1 MNPKLLEILRCPV
14 DRKPLRLEV
23 IEEGSK
29 MLSGME
35 STFIK
40 TAVLFSESGFFYPVI
55 AGIPRLIVEAYSDYK
70 DFLRRHLP
78 DYTVRKKLLEER
90 YGALIQHVQSKN
102 NHTKKS
108 FEQEWDLYNYESDKT
123 WNLDSDGLLD
133 RFCTETAES
142 RETLNGKWILD
153 AGCGNGHLNIEMAKA
168 GMQVIG
174 MDFSLSVVRAF
185 HQNDQSNVHFIQAD
199 VEFPPLPFQFFDVVH
214 SSGVLIHTQ
223 RTELSFSSLDPCVK
237 PGGKFSVWAY
247 KPRKDLIHN
256 LMNHFRSFSSR
267 LPVRMQYILYGCT
280 LLPVGFI
287 VKRLKG
293 NSQNIRE
300 MMVDILDWCS
310 PRYRWE
316 HEKSE
321 VETWFAKRNY
331 PQVQLTDENMWGFN
345 MTGQKSPESLPSS
358 ELI

>member
-1 MNPKLLEILRCPV
+1 MNTGLLEILRCPV
-14 DRKPLRLEV
+14 DRKPLRLER
-23 IEEGSK
+23 IEEGK
-29 MLSGME
+29 KLLSGKE
-35 STFIK
+35 SLFIK
-40 TAVLFSESGFFYPVI
+40 TAILFSESGFLYPVI
-55 AGIPRLIVEAYSDYK
+55 NGIPRLIVEAYSDYA
-70 DFLRRHLP
+70 DFLRLHLP
-78 DYTVRKKLLEER
+78 DYSLRKKRLEEN
-90 YGALIQHVQSKN
+90 YGALIQHVHSKN
-102 NHTKKS
+102 SHTKKS
-108 FEQEWDLYNYESDKT
+108 FAQEWELYNYETDKT
-123 WNLDSDGLLD
+123 WNLDSAGLLD
-133 RFCTETAES
+133 RFCTETAET
-142 RETLNGKWILD
+142 RESLNGKWILD

-168 GMQVIG
+168 GMNVIG

-185 HQNDQSNVHFIQAD
+185 HQNDQENAHFIQAD

-247 KPRKDLIHN
+247 QSRKDVIHN
-256 LMNHFRSFSSR
+256 LMNRFRSVSSR
-267 LPVRMQYILYGCT
+267 LPVRMQYVLYACT
-280 LLPVGFI
+280 LLPVSFV

-321 VETWFAKRNY
+321 VESWFAKRNY
-331 PQVQLTDENMWGFN
+331 PVVQLTDENMWGFN
-345 MTGQKSPESLPSS
+345 MTGTKQSLTSPAN
-358 ELI
+358 